1 MPFSR
6 KGSGNELKMATN
18 EGETSPRPKSTFCDT
33 TVAVEDG
40 NVNIGYVRQCS
51 DHIDIVFHTAVVM
64 YYSVDI
70 LICEYTRVKEYQINI
85 VKTSAPQQ
93 QMMQQQMMQMMMQM
107 MMM

>member
-1 MPFSR
+1 
-6 KGSGNELKMATN
+6 
-18 EGETSPRPKSTFCDT
+18 
-33 TVAVEDG
+33 
-40 NVNIGYVRQCS
+40 
-51 DHIDIVFHTAVVM
+51 M